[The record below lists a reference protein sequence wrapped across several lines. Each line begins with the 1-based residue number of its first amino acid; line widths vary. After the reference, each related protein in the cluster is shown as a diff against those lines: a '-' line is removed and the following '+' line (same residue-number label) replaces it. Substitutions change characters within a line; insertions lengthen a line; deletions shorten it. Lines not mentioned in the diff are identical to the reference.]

1 MDLDTCINV
10 VEIHFQEH
18 INNLLSLKDML
29 LKLVE
34 SYRSFSPNKYPRKEK
49 ESVLCLLNTM
59 TGSLV
64 HTPLACETSTVN
76 SYDALSAVAATLK
89 F

>member
-10 VEIHFQEH
+10 VEIHFQEL

-34 SYRSFSPNKYPRKEK
+34 SYRSFSPNKYPRKK
-49 ESVLCLLNTM
+49 KSVLCLLNTM

-76 SYDALSAVAATLK
+76 SYDALSAVVATLK